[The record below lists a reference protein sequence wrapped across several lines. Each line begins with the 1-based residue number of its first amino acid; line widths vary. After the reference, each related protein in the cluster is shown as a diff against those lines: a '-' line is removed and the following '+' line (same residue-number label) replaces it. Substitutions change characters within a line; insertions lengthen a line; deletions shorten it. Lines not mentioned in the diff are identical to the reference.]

1 MYGIDD
7 ALIGGVIAGG
17 LSYIGGSERNES
29 QQNIAQQANAFSAQQ
44 FASRYQ
50 TTVTDMQ
57 KAGLNPMLAYSQGG
71 GSPPTGQ
78 QANIQDPITPAV
90 QSYQAQRMNS
100 AQTANVEADTENK
113 KAQADLIAGQAA
125 QAWAS
130 ASQAGANT
138 TLIQENTKK
147 IIEETRNVPIEGQR
161 LKYMIQLLSEQAA
174 LAAQQGETQVQQR
187 AQIAATVKKL
197 KSETTL
203 LDLDVEAAK
212 QLDNI
217 GRTSRQL
224 QPIIEMIKPFLR
236 FSK

>member
-17 LSYIGGSERNES
+17 LSYIGGQERNEA

-71 GSPPTGQ
+71 GSPPSGQ
-78 QANIQDPITPAV
+78 QANMQDPITPAV

-125 QAWAS
+125 QAWSS
-130 ASQAGANT
+130 ASQATANT
-138 TLIQENTKK
+138 SLIQENTKK
-147 IIEETRNVPIEGQR
+147 IIEETKNVPIEGQR
-161 LKYMIQLLSEQAA
+161 LKYMIQLLAEQAA

-203 LDLDVEAAK
+203 LDLDIDAAK
-212 QLDNI
+212 ELDNI